1 MVVDSSAITAMIV
14 GEAERE
20 LFEDLIMRAPTPV
33 ISVAAVV
40 EVSIVLR
47 NKRRDADAD
56 SLDEVLSELR
66 LDVRAVDASQGRL
79 AREAFARYG
88 KGRHPAGL
96 NFGDCFTYAL
106 AKARGDV
113 LLFKGDD
120 FARTD
125 IVPAWRP

>member
-1 MVVDSSAITAMIV
+1 MVVDTSIITAMIV
-14 GEAERE
+14 DEPERN
-20 LFEDLIMRAPTPV
+20 LFEDLILRASTVV

-40 EVSIVLR
+40 EISIVLR
-47 NKRRDADAD
+47 HKRRDSDAEK
-56 SLDEVLSELR
+56 LDELLSKLR
-66 LDVRAVDASQGRL
+66 IDVRGVDLSLGKL
-79 AREAFARYG
+79 AREAFAQYG
-88 KGRHPAGL
+88 KGRHPAAL

-106 AKARGDV
+106 AKARDDI

>member
-1 MVVDSSAITAMIV
+1 MVVDTSIITAMIV
-14 GEAERE
+14 DEPERN
-20 LFEDLIMRAPTPV
+20 LFEDLILRGSTVV

-40 EVSIVLR
+40 EISIVLR
-47 NKRRDADAD
+47 HKRRDSDAEK
-56 SLDEVLSELR
+56 LDELLSKLR
-66 LDVRAVDASQGRL
+66 IDVRGVDLSLGKL
-79 AREAFARYG
+79 AREAFAQYG
-88 KGRHPAGL
+88 KGRHPAAL

-106 AKARGDV
+106 AKARDDV

>member
-1 MVVDSSAITAMIV
+1 MVVDTSIITAMIV
-14 GEAERE
+14 DEPERN
-20 LFEDLIMRAPTPV
+20 LFEDLILRASTVV

-40 EVSIVLR
+40 EISIVLR
-47 NKRRDADAD
+47 HKRRDSDAEK
-56 SLDEVLSELR
+56 LDELLSKLR
-66 LDVRAVDASQGRL
+66 IDVRGVDLSLGKL
-79 AREAFARYG
+79 AREAFAQYG
-88 KGRHPAGL
+88 KGRHPAAL

-106 AKARGDV
+106 AKARDDV

>member
-1 MVVDSSAITAMIV
+1 MVVDTSVITAMIV
-14 GEAERE
+14 DEPERN
-20 LFEDLIMRAPTPV
+20 LFEDLILRASTVV

-40 EVSIVLR
+40 EISIVLR
-47 NKRRDADAD
+47 HKRRDSDAEK
-56 SLDEVLSELR
+56 LDELLSKLR
-66 LDVRAVDASQGRL
+66 IDVRGVDLSLGKL
-79 AREAFARYG
+79 AREAFAQYG
-88 KGRHPAGL
+88 KGRHPAAL

-106 AKARGDV
+106 AKARDDV